1 MAGRIIRA
9 AASLALVALVTIT
22 GCRSGNTNGKGGTD
36 MPQRDVTTVMNAHVD
51 ALMATPGVAGVA
63 IGETDDHTPCI
74 IIYVVQLTDTLRST
88 LPATLEGHP
97 VRIEESGE
105 FRPLKSE
112 SPDHP

>member
-1 MAGRIIRA
+1 MAGRIMRA
-9 AASLALVALVTIT
+9 AAGLTLVALVAIT
-22 GCRSGNTNGKGGTD
+22 GCRSGSTNGKDETD

-51 ALMATPGVAGVA
+51 ALMATEGVAGVA

-74 IIYVVQLTDTLRST
+74 IIYVVQLTDTLKAS
-88 LPATLEGHP
+88 LPTTMEGHP

-112 SPDHP
+112 APDHP

>member
-1 MAGRIIRA
+1 MKRHATILALI
-9 AASLALVALVTIT
+9 ALVAIT
-22 GCRSGNTNGKGGTD
+22 GCRSGSTNGKGGID

-51 ALMATPGVAGVA
+51 ALMATAGVAGVA

-74 IIYVVQLTDTLRST
+74 IIYVVQLTDTLKAS

-112 SPDHP
+112 APDHP